1 MMGASWISGQPRE
14 RHASIATTTANAT
27 TGTPAS
33 LPAEV
38 RFNDALVGLD
48 DAGRAFGDLVAVVE
62 DEHDLAQPHDDL
74 HVVLD
79 QQHGVEQVVE
89 EGAVDAGRRLVEQD
103 QRGVAHE
110 HPHELDELLL
120 AIGQVTGV
128 LAGQL
133 LELHEGQQ
141 LAASTLG
148 GGPIAAGHDQEIFE
162 RRELGKHSG
171 HLKGAAHALHR
182 DLPRFQAVD
191 ALTLE
196 ENPAG
201 VTALDAGD
209 AVEQRRLPGAV
220 RADEA
225 VDPSGL
231 EAQRDP
237 VDRRDAAEALL
248 DGVELERGRHL
259 DSPLEPILDM
269 EDTQNPSPPE

>member
-1 MMGASWISGQPRE
+1 MIGASWISGQPRE
-14 RHASIATTTANAT
+14 RHTSIATTTANAT
-27 TGTPAS
+27 TGTPARS

-62 DEHDLAQPHDDL
+62 DEHDLAQSHDDL

-79 QQHGVEQVVE
+79 EQHGLALAAQTAHGVEQVVE
-89 EGAVDAGRRLVEQD
+89 KGAVDAGRRLVEQD
-103 QRGVAHE
+103 QRRIAHE

-120 AIGQVTGV
+120 AIVQVAGV

-133 LELHEGQQ
+133 LELHEGEQ
-141 LAASTLG
+141 LAAPTLG
-148 GGPIAAGHDQEIFE
+148 DGPIAPGHDQEIFE
-162 RRELGKHSG
+162 RRELGKHAG

-182 DLPRFQAVD
+182 DLPRLQAVD
-191 ALTLE
+191 ALPLE

-209 AVEQRRLPGAV
+209 AVEHRRLPGAV

-248 DGVELERGRHL
+248 DGIELEHGRH
-259 DSPLEPILDM
+259 SRQFAEA
-269 EDTQNPSPPE
+269 DT